1 MQYKTKINEQFEFE
15 FESSATQ
22 ELDIVKTG
30 ANTFHLIKNNQ
41 SYQASIES
49 IDYEL
54 KTAKININ
62 GRSYDVQVKDTFDQL
77 VSKLGLEVVNS
88 TMIKDVKAPMPGLV
102 LDVAVGPGQ
111 SIQKGDKLLILEA
124 MKMENVIKSDGE
136 GIIKTIHIEKGAA
149 VDKGQLLIEM
159 E

>member
-1 MQYKTKINEQFEFE
+1 MQYKTKINDQFEFD
-15 FESSATQ
+15 FESSATRD
-22 ELDIVKTG
+22 LDIVKTG
-30 ANTFHLIKNNQ
+30 EHTFHIIKDNQ

-54 KTAKININ
+54 KIAKIKIN
-62 GRSYDVQVKDTFDQL
+62 GSSYDVQVKDTFDQL

-102 LDVAVGPGQ
+102 LDVSVDPGQ

-136 GIIKTIHIEKGAA
+136 GIIKTIHIKKGAA